1 MDSSNSG
8 GRAHHQMTKK
18 YGVGILGAGWVAGE
32 YVKAFR
38 DHPLTEIRGIYS
50 HTPGKA
56 GRLLKQHGVEARE
69 YSSEDEL
76 FNDDSIKIVASC
88 TPPDV
93 RPQQLERAAKSGR
106 HIVIE
111 KPIALDYEGVK
122 RIYRAV
128 RDAKVKSVTSFVLG
142 ADDQR
147 EPLGQAAPGG

>member
-56 GRLLKQHGVEARE
+56 GRLLKQQGVEGRE
-69 YSSEDEL
+69 YSSEYGL
-76 FNDDSIKIVASC
+76 FNHGCGTIDACC
-88 TPPDV
+88 TPT
-93 RPQQLERAAKSGR
+93 
-106 HIVIE
+106 
-111 KPIALDYEGVK
+111 
-122 RIYRAV
+122 AV
-128 RDAKVKSVTSFVLG
+128 RT
-142 ADDQR
+142 DQR
-147 EPLGQAAPGG
+147 ER